1 MPREGTWS
9 ERATFGGRDA
19 SKVEGGATSS
29 LVEGPLPARLRKET
43 KMWGDG

>member
-9 ERATFGGRDA
+9 ERATFGGQDA

-29 LVEGPLPARLRKET
+29 LVEGPLPARWRKEAT
-43 KMWGDG
+43 MWGDG